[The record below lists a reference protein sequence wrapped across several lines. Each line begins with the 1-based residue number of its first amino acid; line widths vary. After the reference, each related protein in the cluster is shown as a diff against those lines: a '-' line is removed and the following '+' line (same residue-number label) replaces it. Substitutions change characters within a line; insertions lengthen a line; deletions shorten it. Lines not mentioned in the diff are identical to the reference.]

1 MKPTEIEK
9 YKVRNMSSY
18 KGSGDVVA
26 NQFLITIE
34 TDKGTKSI
42 FQSYDTVIAVRD
54 EDGKVT
60 LDKNN
65 WEYSATTSRYRNQ
78 FLREKT
84 DETRRKIK
92 NGVYKL
98 DNLN

>member
-1 MKPTEIEK
+1 MRPAEIEK

-34 TDKGTKSI
+34 TDKGTKRI
-42 FQSYDTVIAVRD
+42 FQSYETVIAVMD

-60 LDKNN
+60 LDKNK

-78 FLREKT
+78 FLCENT
-84 DETRRKIK
+84 AETRKKIK
-92 NGVYKL
+92 QGIYVL
-98 DNLN
+98 ENLN